1 MALAAKSHLEMSVA
15 CTNCG
20 IQGSKTLKLTGGLDA
35 AKRWQVRLVE
45 RLVGP
50 QLSRFSF
57 SRRAS
62 SAGEGSCT
70 PPTVAVCT
78 SPSRT

>member
-35 AKRWQVRLVE
+35 AKRWPTSNDLTI
-45 RLVGP
+45 P
-50 QLSRFSF
+50 
-57 SRRAS
+57 
-62 SAGEGSCT
+62 SAGL
-70 PPTVAVCT
+70 PPSNTDYN
-78 SPSRT
+78 